1 MLTMVMLGA
10 AAATIVLRPTARLAD
25 QGPRVSIE
33 EMVPPEF
40 GHWHTDAGAPQQLVS
55 PDVAEKV
62 RAIYEQ
68 VLNRTYV
75 DPAGRRMML
84 SIAYGSLQTQQLKA
98 HRQEVCY
105 SAQGF
110 DIRDVR
116 HVDLSLDGREIKA
129 TRLVATQGERQ
140 EPITYWFT
148 MGNEVVLTRTQRLL
162 TQIRYSFAGVI
173 PDGFL
178 VRISSI
184 DNDEN
189 HAYQLQ
195 VEFANALASSLEP
208 AAREKL
214 LGSKR

>member
-1 MLTMVMLGA
+1 
-10 AAATIVLRPTARLAD
+10 
-25 QGPRVSIE
+25 
-33 EMVPPEF
+33 MVPPAF
-40 GHWHTDAGAPQQLVS
+40 GRWRVDATSPQQLVS

-62 RAIYEQ
+62 RAIYDQ

-75 DPAGRRMML
+75 DPAGRRIML
-84 SIAYGSLQTQQLKA
+84 AIAYGSSQTQQLKA

-110 DIRDVR
+110 EVHDIQKAG
-116 HVDLSLDGREIKA
+116 LSLNGIKIDA
-129 TRLVATQGERQ
+129 TRLVAIQGARQ

-148 MGNEVVLTRTQRLL
+148 MGNQVVLTRTQRLV
-162 TQIRYSFAGVI
+162 TQLRYALAGVI

-184 DNDEN
+184 DNDAM
-189 HAYQLQ
+189 HAYQLHE
-195 VEFANALASSLEP
+195 EFANDLALSLEP

-214 LGSKR
+214 LGDLR